1 MSLNK
6 QKAVEELIAYTLIDN
21 KPELIAILRKNG
33 VSIGDDASD
42 EKVLIA
48 VLKGNSVSKSF
59 KSDLTQLLSKQ
70 AMQNADRFV
79 SFTGEEN
86 FFNVDGD
93 RATQDVLGTVSSTRT
108 STSSTSSGTKSGGKT
123 KAGTLLAG
131 VGGFIKNNVF
141 TSDNINQFISTGL
154 TAVSNKSQ
162 SKADAAAAQVEALKA
177 QRLQLE
183 QSLSPKKSTN
193 TLTYV
198 LIGVGVLAIGLSVY
212 FYVKRK

>member
-21 KPELIAILRKNG
+21 KPALIGILRKNG
-33 VSIGDDASD
+33 VTIADDASD

-59 KSDLTQLLSKQ
+59 KSDLTQLLSKE
-70 AMQNADRFV
+70 AMNNADKFV
-79 SFTGEEN
+79 GFIGEEN
-86 FFNVDGD
+86 FFNGNGDGD
-93 RATQDVLGTVSSTRT
+93 RANQDALGTVSSTRT
-108 STSSTSSGTKSGGKT
+108 STSSTSATSSKTKSGGKT

-131 VGGFIKNNVF
+131 VGSFFKANIL
-141 TSDNINQFISTGL
+141 TPDNINQFISTGL

-177 QRLQLE
+177 QRLQDR
-183 QSLSPKKSTN
+183 KS
-193 TLTYV
+193 V
-198 LIGVGVLAIGLSVY
+198 V
-212 FYVKRK
+212 